1 MIMIVLEKEMA
12 THSSVLAW
20 RIPGTGEPGGLPS
33 LGLHPFEPI
42 NLKVKILNIF
52 MASLDPWIKSS
63 PFFMP
68 PGHFT
73 MDQIYGLKINDHQL
87 FFPQANG
94 TEFNYCP
101 SMDILQVVQNIPI
114 VCFIPDKNFVNLVHA
129 P

>member
-1 MIMIVLEKEMA
+1 M
-12 THSSVLAW
+12 
-20 RIPGTGEPGGLPS
+20 
-33 LGLHPFEPI
+33 
-42 NLKVKILNIF
+42 LNILL
-52 MASLDPWIKSS
+52 ASFPPQIKSPLFS
-63 PFFMP
+63 VP
-68 PGHFT
+68 PGHVSV
-73 MDQIYGLKINDHQL
+73 DQKYGLKINDHQL

>member
-1 MIMIVLEKEMA
+1 
-12 THSSVLAW
+12 
-20 RIPGTGEPGGLPS
+20 
-33 LGLHPFEPI
+33 
-42 NLKVKILNIF
+42 

-87 FFPQANG
+87 FFPHANG

-101 SMDILQVVQNIPI
+101 SMDILQVVQNIPT

>member
-1 MIMIVLEKEMA
+1 
-12 THSSVLAW
+12 
-20 RIPGTGEPGGLPS
+20 
-33 LGLHPFEPI
+33 
-42 NLKVKILNIF
+42 
-52 MASLDPWIKSS
+52 MASPDPQIKSS